1 MRLSK
6 ATTILSLTS
15 ASAAWSHLSAS
26 GFREAV
32 KRDHTLVAF
41 VELEIEWASVEV
53 QGVHT
58 ATVDCSQETG
68 LCDELDVASYPA
80 LRLFHG
86 DGRVRRYRGPRRSY
100 DIAAFL
106 RRSLRPTLSS
116 VDSANTTTFS
126 AIDEAVFI
134 ARYSGA
140 TYALP
145 DRFASLARTYSDR
158 YSFAVGPPSAV
169 PSVTCYN
176 TQDGEQHT
184 LTDLDLAMTAAL
196 NNFVRLCTTPLVI
209 ELTRRN
215 ELQVF
220 GSGRSL
226 VHYIYH
232 GDDERRTY
240 TDMVRPLANKYREYL
255 SFTTVDAD
263 EYGDDMMVSLGLA
276 GGAGS
281 ALAVQNPA
289 NGDVFPYTGNG
300 AISVSTIEGFL
311 IDIIQGTVKPWSPS
325 GPLHDELYHN
335 CDTALTVF
343 KKRTP
348 GATQILDHT
357 PRHFGLC
364 PVMAS
369 VIEPNA
375 WVGLKLP
382 SENVRFLQVAPN
394 TNLIIHRPFHLTYE
408 LLDKQENENFSRLRV
423 IPSDELYADV
433 FNDETQA
440 AAAAVA
446 AAKGETGD
454 ASGDGVDGIDGDLS
468 LEGAEPVDGGPSG
481 IEYTLVDMESQAV
494 IARSNQVS
502 IDSDARQ
509 ALSNEEIEALK
520 REGTGA
526 GRDLIAKLLLSHA
539 ALDQKTQ
546 FSLAK
551 YKLLKTKKYIRRF
564 TVLPLDVYTLGNW
577 LLDDKDVGSKIMEL
591 RDEMVALLGC
601 WANVHYGGNDRFLEA
616 PRPPL
621 SVAELEAA
629 TIEKTSSATVD
640 ENGEATMTE
649 AETLQAQPG
658 PEAVTE
664 ALPQPVQPADLAAQ
678 LGGGRWLVVD
688 DTGGLLIAAMAERMG
703 VLYNN
708 QDEKEEEKDKAKEDD
723 EAEEVEEVE
732 KVEKV
737 EEAVEAEPKA
747 VQDTHETQTATAP
760 TTSDAGDA
768 ALEPKKPRA
777 YRKQAR
783 DDFHVSFS
791 LTNTMTM
798 LHANTQANLTYLKYF
813 GFDYADPNPPPHP
826 LNDHLLCLSWLQLL
840 EPESDTVYAQAPPI
854 QSDEVVSSWKP
865 ARRGNYHRKRRRWAR
880 TRHIVDST
888 RAGGFEG
895 LVMATSLDLAST
907 LRHALPLLASGAP
920 VAIYSPNL
928 EPLTALADCFSIAR
942 RTVWSGPDPP
952 VDIVGKTVEELEHW
966 PGSEEFP
973 VNPMSLLGV
982 TVQTSRVRKWQ
993 VLPGRTHPL
1002 MTQRG
1007 GSEGYIFTGWKAKP
1021 AEGRVTARGKF
1032 KKRKLNPGEGPV

>member
-1 MRLSK
+1 
-6 ATTILSLTS
+6 
-15 ASAAWSHLSAS
+15 
-26 GFREAV
+26 
-32 KRDHTLVAF
+32 
-41 VELEIEWASVEV
+41 
-53 QGVHT
+53 
-58 ATVDCSQETG
+58 
-68 LCDELDVASYPA
+68 
-80 LRLFHG
+80 
-86 DGRVRRYRGPRRSY
+86 
-100 DIAAFL
+100 
-106 RRSLRPTLSS
+106 
-116 VDSANTTTFS
+116 
-126 AIDEAVFI
+126 
-134 ARYSGA
+134 
-140 TYALP
+140 
-145 DRFASLARTYSDR
+145 
-158 YSFAVGPPSAV
+158 
-169 PSVTCYN
+169 
-176 TQDGEQHT
+176 
-184 LTDLDLAMTAAL
+184 
-196 NNFVRLCTTPLVI
+196 
-209 ELTRRN
+209 
-215 ELQVF
+215 
-220 GSGRSL
+220 
-226 VHYIYH
+226 
-232 GDDERRTY
+232 
-240 TDMVRPLANKYREYL
+240 
-255 SFTTVDAD
+255 
-263 EYGDDMMVSLGLA
+263 
-276 GGAGS
+276 
-281 ALAVQNPA
+281 
-289 NGDVFPYTGNG
+289 
-300 AISVSTIEGFL
+300 
-311 IDIIQGTVKPWSPS
+311 
-325 GPLHDELYHN
+325 
-335 CDTALTVF
+335 
-343 KKRTP
+343 
-348 GATQILDHT
+348 
-357 PRHFGLC
+357 
-364 PVMAS
+364 MAS

-394 TNLIIHRPFHLTYE
+394 TTISLGKYGSFPSNLIINRPFHLTYE

-446 AAKGETGD
+446 AAKGETGEGD
-454 ASGDGVDGIDGDLS
+454 VSADGVDGDLS
-468 LEGAEPVDGGPSG
+468 LEGADAGDSGPGG

-520 REGTGA
+520 KEGTGA

-621 SVAELEAA
+621 SIAEADAAAA
-629 TIEKTSSATVD
+629 TETTQGTVD
-640 ENGEATMTE
+640 ENSEATMSEATE
-649 AETLQAQPG
+649 ATQLEPATTTTPATAEGET
-658 PEAVTE
+658 
-664 ALPQPVQPADLAAQ
+664 LPQPVQPADLAAQ

-703 VLYNN
+703 VLYNSR
-708 QDEKEEEKDKAKEDD
+708 DGEAVKATKEDD
-723 EAEEVEEVE
+723 EEVEE
-732 KVEKV
+732 
-737 EEAVEAEPKA
+737 EETEAPA
-747 VQDTHETQTATAP
+747 ETQAGAKDTQETQPAASTDADANTDAT
-760 TTSDAGDA
+760 
-768 ALEPKKPRA
+768 EPPAKKLRA

-791 LTNTMTM
+791 LNNTMTM

-813 GFDYADPNPPPHP
+813 GFDYADPNHPPHP

-895 LVMATSLDLAST
+895 LVMATSMDLAST

-928 EPLTALADCFSIAR
+928 EPLTQLADCFSIAR

-952 VDIVGKTVEELEHW
+952 AEIVGKTVEELEHW
-966 PGSEEFP
+966 AGSEEFP

>member
-1 MRLSK
+1 M
-6 ATTILSLTS
+6 
-15 ASAAWSHLSAS
+15 
-26 GFREAV
+26 
-32 KRDHTLVAF
+32 
-41 VELEIEWASVEV
+41 
-53 QGVHT
+53 
-58 ATVDCSQETG
+58 
-68 LCDELDVASYPA
+68 P
-80 LRLFHG
+80 
-86 DGRVRRYRGPRRSY
+86 
-100 DIAAFL
+100 
-106 RRSLRPTLSS
+106 
-116 VDSANTTTFS
+116 
-126 AIDEAVFI
+126 
-134 ARYSGA
+134 
-140 TYALP
+140 
-145 DRFASLARTYSDR
+145 
-158 YSFAVGPPSAV
+158 
-169 PSVTCYN
+169 
-176 TQDGEQHT
+176 
-184 LTDLDLAMTAAL
+184 
-196 NNFVRLCTTPLVI
+196 
-209 ELTRRN
+209 
-215 ELQVF
+215 
-220 GSGRSL
+220 
-226 VHYIYH
+226 
-232 GDDERRTY
+232 
-240 TDMVRPLANKYREYL
+240 
-255 SFTTVDAD
+255 
-263 EYGDDMMVSLGLA
+263 
-276 GGAGS
+276 
-281 ALAVQNPA
+281 
-289 NGDVFPYTGNG
+289 
-300 AISVSTIEGFL
+300 
-311 IDIIQGTVKPWSPS
+311 
-325 GPLHDELYHN
+325 
-335 CDTALTVF
+335 
-343 KKRTP
+343 
-348 GATQILDHT
+348 
-357 PRHFGLC
+357 
-364 PVMAS
+364 
-369 VIEPNA
+369 
-375 WVGLKLP
+375 
-382 SENVRFLQVAPN
+382 
-394 TNLIIHRPFHLTYE
+394 
-408 LLDKQENENFSRLRV
+408 
-423 IPSDELYADV
+423 
-433 FNDETQA
+433 
-440 AAAAVA
+440 
-446 AAKGETGD
+446 
-454 ASGDGVDGIDGDLS
+454 
-468 LEGAEPVDGGPSG
+468 EGAEPVDSGPGG

-494 IARSNQVS
+494 IARSNQAS

-621 SVAELEAA
+621 SVAEAEAEAA
-629 TIEKTSSATVD
+629 AVVASSTTAVD

-649 AETLQAQPG
+649 AETVQPQ
-658 PEAVTE
+658 PEAETEAETE

-678 LGGGRWLVVD
+678 LSGGRWLVVD

-703 VLYNN
+703 VLYNS
-708 QDEKEEEKDKAKEDD
+708 QDGGEEKKDKAKEDD
-723 EAEEVEEVE
+723 EAEAVEEVE
-732 KVEKV
+732 AAETA
-737 EEAVEAEPKA
+737 ETAETEPKA
-747 VQDTHETQTATAP
+747 AQDARETQDATVP
-760 TTSDAGDA
+760 RAGDA
-768 ALEPKKPRA
+768 APEPKKPRA

-952 VDIVGKTVEELEHW
+952 AEIAGKTVEELEHW
-966 PGSEEFP
+966 PGSEAFP

-982 TVQTSRVRKWQ
+982 AVQTSRVRKWQ